1 MAVDYVDLGSMA
13 NGGPSNLGEAHP
25 RPLDATNLDQG
36 VERPPGCVSW
46 PLHGLVMWQGGGAI
60 R

>member
-36 VERPPGCVSW
+36 WR
-46 PLHGLVMWQGGGAI
+46 GLLGVFPSPFMD
-60 R
+60 